1 MTFKMIHFPG
11 LIYAC
16 QKIDKELKQNLPDW
30 VMTLC
35 KDVTDSEKR
44 SEPGIRA
51 NK

>member
-1 MTFKMIHFPG
+1 MTFKMIHFLS

-16 QKIDKELKQNLPDW
+16 SKIDKELKQNLPDV

-35 KDVTDSEKR
+35 KDVIGSEKR